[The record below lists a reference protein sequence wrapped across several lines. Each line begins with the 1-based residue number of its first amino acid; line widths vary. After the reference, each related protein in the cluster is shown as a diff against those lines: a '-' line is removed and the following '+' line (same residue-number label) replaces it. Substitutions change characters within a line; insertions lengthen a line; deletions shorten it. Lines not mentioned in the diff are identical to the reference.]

1 MVDNVIS
8 IQSLTKYYGKTRGI
22 EDLTLEITK
31 GEIFGFLGQN
41 GSGKTTTLRCA
52 LNILIQ
58 DQGEITINGETVSR
72 DNPEIRDNIG
82 YLPGELFI
90 PANYTIKGFL
100 AYLNSLRKRDAV
112 MLDSLVKR
120 FDIPMNKKIGEL
132 SKGNKQKVGIALS
145 FMNDPDIY
153 ILDEPS
159 SGLDPIFQQELYDLI
174 LEEKARGKTVFF
186 SSHNLSEVQK
196 ICDRVAI
203 IREGRLVTLEKVAG
217 LSEKIPR
224 SITAVLTD
232 FDMTRFE
239 QYKDSIKDFDEET
252 GILEIGINNG
262 ESLSEI
268 LILLA
273 SMGLKDLSY
282 PPASLEEYFL
292 AKYKE

>member
-1 MVDNVIS
+1 MADNVIS

-22 EDLTLEITK
+22 EDLTLEIK
-31 GEIFGFLGQN
+31 HGEILGFLGPN
-41 GSGKTTTLRCA
+41 GSGKTTTIRCV
-52 LNILIQ
+52 LNILLP
-58 DQGEITINGETVSR
+58 DQGEIKINGELVSR
-72 DNPEIRDNIG
+72 DNPEIKDNIG

-90 PANYTIKGFL
+90 PPNYTVKGFL
-100 AYLNSLRKRDAV
+100 AYINSLRKRDAV

-132 SKGNKQKVGIALS
+132 SKGNKQKVGIAIA

-159 SGLDPIFQQELYDLI
+159 SGLDPLFQQELYDLI
-174 LEEKARGKTVFF
+174 DEEKARGKTLFF
-186 SSHNLSEVQK
+186 SSHNLAEVQR

-203 IREGRLVTLEKVAG
+203 IREGRLITLEKVTD
-217 LSEKIPR
+217 LSEKVPR
-224 SITAVLTD
+224 SLNAVVTD
-232 FDMTRFE
+232 FDENKFE
-239 QYKDSIKDFDEET
+239 QFTDSIKGFDKET
-252 GILEIGINNG
+252 GSLDLSIKNG

-268 LILLA
+268 LRLLT

-292 AKYKE
+292 AKYRD